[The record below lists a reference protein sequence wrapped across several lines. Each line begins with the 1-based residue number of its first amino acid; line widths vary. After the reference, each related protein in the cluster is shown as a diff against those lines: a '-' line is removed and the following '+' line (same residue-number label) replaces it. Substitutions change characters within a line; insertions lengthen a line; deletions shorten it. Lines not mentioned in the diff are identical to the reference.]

1 MDGSRSLSDVRCTQV
16 RSIGNGWDCVHFCR
30 PLGPN
35 DSLGFVPLLYIGGI
49 AHDRGSR
56 HVSCYTCLAHDSI
69 HGMTVFTSKVLYT
82 PLRRI
87 ENAIVSVES
96 GTIVSIASR
105 NASEAAPNQPVTEF
119 AECAIVPGFF
129 DVHMHGGLGCDVMR
143 GTAGEMKE
151 MEIFLARHGVTSYF
165 PTTVTASLDVTL
177 TALERLAGAIENA
190 EKNSSGRARPLG
202 IHLEGPFLSHVRRGV
217 HPPGDLIPPSVGVF
231 DKLWQ
236 AARGHVR
243 MMTIAPELDGA
254 EEVIAEASRREVC
267 VSLGHS
273 DADLEQTR
281 RGVKA
286 GARHATHTFNAMRP
300 LDHRRPGILG
310 EVLTNQHVS
319 ADVIADGI
327 HVDPTVIDL
336 LFRAKG
342 IGNFVLIT
350 DAISA
355 TGMPDGRYQL
365 GTLEVELKD
374 GRCLRDGN
382 LAGSAL
388 TMDRAVRNVM
398 KFAGLD
404 LQQAVRA
411 ASANPAKVAGMP
423 KKGTIEPGADADF
436 VVLTLGGEVRA
447 TIVKGVVVQ

>member
-1 MDGSRSLSDVRCTQV
+1 
-16 RSIGNGWDCVHFCR
+16 
-30 PLGPN
+30 
-35 DSLGFVPLLYIGGI
+35 
-49 AHDRGSR
+49 
-56 HVSCYTCLAHDSI
+56 
-69 HGMTVFTSKVLYT
+69 MTVFTSKVLYT

-87 ENAIVSVES
+87 DNALVSVEN
-96 GTIVSIASR
+96 GVVVSVASR
-105 NASEAAPNQPVTEF
+105 NDSETAQKTRVTDF
-119 AECAIVPGFF
+119 GDGVLAPGFF
-129 DVHMHGGLGCDVMR
+129 DVHIHGGVNCDVMR
-143 GTAGEMKE
+143 GSAAEMKKFE
-151 MEIFLARHGVTSYF
+151 TFLARHGVTSYF

-177 TALERLAGAIENA
+177 TALERLAGAIEGA
-190 EKNSSGRARPLG
+190 EKNSSGGARPLG
-202 IHLEGPFLSHVRRGV
+202 IHLEGPFLSHARRGV
-217 HPPGDLIPPSVGVF
+217 HPPGDLIPPSIGVF

-254 EEVIAEASRREVC
+254 SEVISEASRRGVC

-281 RGVKA
+281 RGVNA

-300 LDHRRPGILG
+300 LDHRKPGILG
-310 EVLTNQHVS
+310 EVLTNPRLS

-327 HVDPTVIDL
+327 HVDSTVIDL

-342 IGNFVLIT
+342 IENFVLIT

-411 ASANPAKVAGMP
+411 ATANPAKVVGIP
-423 KKGTIEPGADADF
+423 KKGSIEPGGDADF
-436 VVLTLGGEVRA
+436 VVLTPSGEVRA
-447 TIVKGVVVQ
+447 TIVKGMVVQ

>member
-1 MDGSRSLSDVRCTQV
+1 M
-16 RSIGNGWDCVHFCR
+16 
-30 PLGPN
+30 
-35 DSLGFVPLLYIGGI
+35 I
-49 AHDRGSR
+49 A
-56 HVSCYTCLAHDSI
+56 
-69 HGMTVFTSKVLYT
+69 FTSKVLYT

-87 ENAIVSVES
+87 DNALVSVEN
-96 GTIVSIASR
+96 GVVVNVSSR
-105 NASEAAPNQPVTEF
+105 NGSEAARNQPVAEF
-119 AECAIVPGFF
+119 GDCAIVPGFF
-129 DVHMHGGLGCDVMR
+129 DVHIHGGLGCDVMR

-151 MEIFLARHGVTSYF
+151 METFLARHGVTSYF

-177 TALERLAGAIENA
+177 TALERLAEAIEAA
-190 EKNSSGRARPLG
+190 EKSNAGRARPRG
-202 IHLEGPFLSHVRRGV
+202 IHLEGPFLSHARRGV
-217 HPPGDLIPPSVGVF
+217 HPPSDLMSPSMGVF
-231 DKLWQ
+231 DKFWQ

-254 EEVIAEASRREVC
+254 EEVIAEASRRGVC

-273 DADLEQTR
+273 DADLEQAG
-281 RGVKA
+281 RGVRA

-300 LDHRRPGILG
+300 LDHRKPGILG
-310 EVLTNQHVS
+310 EVLTNRQLS

-327 HVDPTVIDL
+327 HVHPTVIDL

-342 IGNFVLIT
+342 IENFVLIT

-374 GRCLRDGN
+374 GRCMYGGN

-398 KFAGLD
+398 KFVGLD

-411 ASANPAKVAGMP
+411 ATANPARVVDMP

-436 VVLTLGGEVRA
+436 VVLTPSGEVRA
-447 TIVKGVVVQ
+447 TIVKGVLVQ